1 MMWKGHCWIEFAI
14 VLKMDLTCQYE
25 FNYQMH
31 QFVILPSYV
40 PQTLNQEM
48 SNQNK
53 KKKKNKKMVF
63 EKCDCVVIARK
74 ACERMGANV
83 CWQKM
88 IEGGWFTLLSKCA
101 KTIFIF

>member
-1 MMWKGHCWIEFAI
+1 
-14 VLKMDLTCQYE
+14 
-25 FNYQMH
+25 
-31 QFVILPSYV
+31 
-40 PQTLNQEM
+40 
-48 SNQNK
+48 
-53 KKKKNKKMVF
+53 MVF